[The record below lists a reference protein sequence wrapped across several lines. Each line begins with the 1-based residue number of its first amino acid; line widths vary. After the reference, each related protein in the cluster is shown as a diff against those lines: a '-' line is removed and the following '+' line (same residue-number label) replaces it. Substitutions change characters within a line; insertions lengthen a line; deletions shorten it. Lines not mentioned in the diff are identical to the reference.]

1 MCGICGFYNYSTG
14 EPADEQL
21 IRAMTARIRHRGPD
35 DEGLYVDGPLAIGM
49 RRLSIIDVQG
59 GHQPIHNEDKMIWVS
74 FNGEIYNFLEL
85 RQELEA
91 RGHAFYTRS
100 DTEVIVH
107 SYEEW
112 GDDCVLHINGIF
124 GFAIW
129 DSCRQRLLLARDHF
143 GVKPLYY
150 YDDGKRLLWASE
162 AKALLEDASV
172 PREVDTEAL
181 NLFLTFRY
189 VPSPFTMFKGIRKLP
204 SGHRLIMDSRG
215 CRMERY
221 WHPRPQGNGALS
233 EQDYVTLLQ
242 ERLEAA
248 VRRQM
253 ISDVPVGALLS
264 GGIDSAAVVAI
275 MSELTDHPVR
285 TFTVGF
291 KDANDINELKEARA
305 TAVLFGTEHREVVLD
320 SLNYQQWLQ
329 QATWHMDEPVCTTSA
344 LAMSFVCELA
354 REHVKVVLTGQG
366 ADEPHAG
373 YHRYLGER
381 YGLLYRWLPEPF
393 RERVVRPLIE
403 ILPRQERIK
412 RAVRSLGTRDATKR
426 FAQIYAVFS
435 EEMKT
440 ALWQPELRPG
450 VSNDAVLKV
459 INYWR
464 QGIDHLDPLVQ
475 MAYVDARLELADD
488 LLMYGDKMSMA
499 NSVEARVPFL
509 DLEYMAVAE
518 ALPASLRIRGLT
530 HKYIHKKAIEKWLPQ
545 DIICRPKKGFDTP
558 VDRWFRSELAGYVR
572 YTLLAPSSACNIYFN
587 PDTIDSMLCDHIKG
601 RQDHRRQLFSL
612 LVFEL
617 WHRQF
622 ISGVKTGVP

>member
-1 MCGICGFYNYSTG
+1 MCGIVGIFNYQEG
-14 EPADEQL
+14 KPIALEVLEQMSRS
-21 IRAMTARIRHRGPD
+21 IVHRGPD
-35 DEGLYVDGPLAIGM
+35 DEGRYIEGPLALSM

-59 GHQPIHNEDKMIWVS
+59 GHQPIHNEDRTIWIV

-85 RQELEA
+85 RRELEA
-91 RGHAFYTRS
+91 LGHAFYTRS
-100 DTEVIVH
+100 DTEVIIH

-112 GDDCVLHINGIF
+112 GDDCVLHVNGIF

-129 DSCRQRLLLARDHF
+129 DSRQQRLLLARDHF

-162 AKALLEDASV
+162 AKAILEDPSI

-181 NLFLTFRY
+181 DLFLTFRY
-189 VPSPFTMFKGIRKLP
+189 VPSPFTMFKGIHKLS
-204 SGHRLIMDSRG
+204 SGHRLIKDSRG
-215 CRMERY
+215 CKVERY

-233 EQDYVTLLQ
+233 GQDYIALLQ
-242 ERLEAA
+242 ERLETA

-264 GGIDSAAVVAI
+264 GGVDSAAVVAI

-305 TAVLFGTEHREVVLD
+305 TAALFGTEHREVVLD
-320 SLNYQQWLQ
+320 SLDYQQWLQ
-329 QATWHMDEPVCTTSA
+329 QAIWHMDEPVSTTSA
-344 LAMSFVCELA
+344 LAMSFVCGLA

-393 RERVVRPLIE
+393 RERVVQPLIE
-403 ILPRQERIK
+403 ALPRQERIK
-412 RAVRSLGTRDATKR
+412 RAVRSLGTRDVTKR
-426 FAQIYAVFS
+426 FAEIYAVCS

-450 VSNDAVLKV
+450 RCNNAVYKV

-464 QGIDHLDPLVQ
+464 QGIDHLDPMVQ
-475 MAYVDARLELADD
+475 MTYVDARLELADD

-518 ALPASLRIRGLT
+518 SLPASLRIRGLT
-530 HKYIHKKAIEKWLPQ
+530 RKYIHKKAIEKWLPQ
-545 DIICRPKKGFDTP
+545 DIIRRPKKGFDTP
-558 VDRWFRSELAGYVR
+558 IDRWFRSELSGHVR
-572 YTLLAPSSACNIYFN
+572 RALLAPDSACNIYFN
-587 PDTIDSMLCDHIKG
+587 RDAIDCMLCDHIRG
-601 RQDHRRQLFSL
+601 RQDRRRQLFSL